1 MAVTNFRS
9 VSPNANHMLWQ
20 SRLTQESAVYSSPRA
35 KSVTPELHAAA
46 RKFLSKSPLGGYP
59 GYRPN
64 SQMRRFR
71 KRYTGELRALRDA
84 GTVRPCEARRSE
96 ELPTF
101 VAHVRGELRAELV
114 RLRRVR

>member
-9 VSPNANHMLWQ
+9 VSPNANHLLWQ

-35 KSVTPELHAAA
+35 KSVTPELQAAA
-46 RKFLSKSPLGGYP
+46 RRLLNKSPLSGYP

-71 KRYTGELRALRDA
+71 KRYTGELRTLKCA
-84 GTVRPCEARRSE
+84 GTLRPCEARHSE

-101 VAHVRGELRAELV
+101 VAQVRGELRAELA

>member
-9 VSPNANHMLWQ
+9 VSPNANHLLWQ

-35 KSVTPELHAAA
+35 KSVTPELQAAA
-46 RKFLSKSPLGGYP
+46 RRLLSKSPLSGYP

-71 KRYTGELRALRDA
+71 KHYTGELRTLKCAP
-84 GTVRPCEARRSE
+84 RPCEARRSE

-101 VAHVRGELRAELV
+101 VAQVRGELRAELA